1 MGLLGWLRRESDASG
16 GAAVAPSL
24 LAEATDIAVRLT
36 NPHLTLVRRYRQR
49 LGPAVATSIHFL
61 RDQIPLLPASHEA
74 TRAAWSSDPT
84 IHALFA
90 TADDLPII
98 FSRSNEL
105 RDFFNKNPALQEAHA
120 VLGMQMTQQKVMGM
134 ALEGEVVRRDV
145 PQTTV
150 CFSDHRIRFFGA
162 TELELRRVVGTRVFE
177 QLALIALARIS
188 DAQKRVKDLKLNRQ
202 LLKTRLKVLG
212 REGVGLSGLASNAPS
227 RHRLSKLQSR
237 LEENEREL
245 NGIETGADVLD
256 RELEILCEVLA
267 SPGESIRFSAPRLR
281 LTPMNVL
288 VEGDAAGQGREID
301 AGLLRIAADP
311 PIERAFALVRFP
323 RAELLRGGMRFD
335 EAARL
340 L

>member
-16 GAAVAPSL
+16 AAAVAPSL

-49 LGPAVATSIHFL
+49 LAPAVATSIHFL
-61 RDQIPLLPASHEA
+61 REQIPLLPASREA

-90 TADDLPII
+90 TADDLPKI

-105 RDFFNKNPALQEAHA
+105 RDFFNKNPLLQEAHA

-150 CFSDHRIRFFGA
+150 SFSDHRIRFFGA

-177 QLALIALARIS
+177 ALALIALARIS
-188 DAQKRVKDLKLNRQ
+188 DTQKRVKDLKLNRQ
-202 LLKTRLKVLG
+202 LLKTRLKVLD
-212 REGVGLSGLASNAPS
+212 REGVGLAGLASNAPS
-227 RHRLSKLQSR
+227 EHALSKLQSR

-245 NGIETGADVLD
+245 NSIATGADELD

-267 SPGESIRFSAPRLR
+267 SPAESIRFSAPRLR

-301 AGLLRIAADP
+301 AGLLRVAADP
-311 PIERAFALVRFP
+311 PVERAFALVRFP

>member
-16 GAAVAPSL
+16 GASVAPAL
-24 LAEATDIAVRLT
+24 VAEATDIAVRLT
-36 NPHLTLVRRYRQR
+36 NPQLTLVRRYRQR
-49 LGPAVATSIHFL
+49 LAPAITTTIRFL
-61 RDQIPLLPASHEA
+61 RDQIPVLPASREA

-90 TADDLPII
+90 TADDLPKI

-105 RDFFNKNPALQEAHA
+105 RDFFNQNPALQEAHA
-120 VLGMQMTQQKVMGM
+120 ILGMQMTQQKVMGM
-134 ALEGEVVRRDV
+134 TMEGEVVRRDV

-150 CFSDHRIRFFGA
+150 SFSDHRIRFFGA

-177 QLALIALARIS
+177 ALPLIALARIS
-188 DAQKRVKDLKLNRQ
+188 EAQKRVKELKFNRQ
-202 LLKTRLKVLG
+202 LLKSRLMVLD
-212 REGVGLSGLASNAPS
+212 RQGVGLTGLASTAPS
-227 RHRLSKLQSR
+227 QHGLSKLQSR

-245 NGIETGADVLD
+245 NSIATGADVLD

-267 SPGESIRFSAPRLR
+267 SPGESIRFSALRLC

-288 VEGDAAGQGREID
+288 VEGEATGEGREIA
-301 AGLLRIAADP
+301 AGLLRVAANP

-323 RAELLRGGMRFD
+323 RAELLRGGLRFD

>member
-16 GAAVAPSL
+16 EAAVSPSL
-24 LAEATDIAVRLT
+24 LAEATDLAVQLT
-36 NPHLTLVRRYRQR
+36 NPRLTLVSRYRQR
-49 LGPAVATSIHFL
+49 LAPAVATSIRFL
-61 RDQIPLLPASHEA
+61 RDQIPLLPAIREA

-90 TADDLPII
+90 TADDLPKI

-105 RDFFNKNPALQEAHA
+105 RDFFNKNPLLQEAHA
-120 VLGMQMTQQKVMGM
+120 VLGMQMTQQRVMGM
-134 ALEGEVVRRDV
+134 AIEGDVVRRDV
-145 PQTTV
+145 PQTNV
-150 CFSDHRIRFFGA
+150 FFSDHRIRFFG
-162 TELELRRVVGTRVFE
+162 TSELELRRVVGTRVFE
-177 QLALIALARIS
+177 AFALIALARIS

-202 LLKTRLKVLG
+202 LLKTRLKVLD
-212 REGVGLSGLASNAPS
+212 REGVGLTGLASNAPS
-227 RHRLSKLQSR
+227 QHALSKLQNR
-237 LEENEREL
+237 LEDNEREL
-245 NGIETGADVLD
+245 NSIAISTDALD

-267 SPGESIRFSAPRLR
+267 SPAESIRFSALR
-281 LTPMNVL
+281 LCLTPLNVL
-288 VEGDAAGQGREID
+288 AEGEAAGQGREIE
-301 AGLLRIAADP
+301 AGLLRVAADP